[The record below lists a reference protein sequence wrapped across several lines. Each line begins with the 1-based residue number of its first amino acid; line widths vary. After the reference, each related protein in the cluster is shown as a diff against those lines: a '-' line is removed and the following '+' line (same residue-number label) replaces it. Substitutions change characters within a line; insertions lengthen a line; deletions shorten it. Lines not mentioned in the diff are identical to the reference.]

1 MPGFVDNPFAFMARA
16 SVFVLSSAWEGC
28 PNVLI
33 EALACGCPIV
43 STDCPSGPTEILQKG
58 TFGPLVPVGDDKAL
72 AEAILEVLDRPLGQE
87 QLRARATKFE
97 VGRIAEEISPAYV
110 GDLISLQLS
119 QPKLKTWRDL
129 FLSHNQPDSQFAHT

>member
-1 MPGFVDNPFAFMARA
+1 MRNELEELAETLALTQDIFMPGFVDNPFAFMARA

-72 AEAILEVLDRPLGQE
+72 AEAILEILDCPPDQE
-87 QLRARATKFE
+87 QLRARAREFE
-97 VGRIAEEISPAYV
+97 VSRISQEY
-110 GDLISLQLS
+110 LQLMS
-119 QPKLKTWRDL
+119 AT
-129 FLSHNQPDSQFAHT
+129 

>member
-1 MPGFVDNPFAFMARA
+1 MRNELEELAETLALSQDISMPGFVDNPFAFMAGA

-58 TFGPLVPVGDDKAL
+58 AFGPLVPVGDDKAL

-87 QLRARATKFE
+87 QLRARATEFE
-97 VGRIAEEISPAYV
+97 VGRIAEEY
-110 GDLISLQLS
+110 LQLMS
-119 QPKLKTWRDL
+119 AT
-129 FLSHNQPDSQFAHT
+129 